1 MTQSR
6 VETESTMETN
16 KTTLTTGDGGSLY
29 PDGNDATVTFDTDWM
44 DRGLGRDDYDGAAY
58 DTTIRSA
65 GRIVQFVNEVDGH
78 EFIMTTCHTAPVGD
92 VRANLINGSV
102 GLSIGHHT
110 FWFPVGRSNT
120 VIAAIATAIAAG
132 DINDKV

>member
-1 MTQSR
+1 
-6 VETESTMETN
+6 METT
-16 KTTLTTGDGGSLY
+16 KTTLTTADGGPLY
-29 PDGNDATVTFDTDWM
+29 PEGNDATVTFDADWM
-44 DRGLGRDDYDGAAY
+44 DRGLGNDADYTNGFDS
-58 DTTIRSA
+58 TIRSA

-78 EFIMTTCHTAPVGD
+78 EFIMSSCHTAPVGD
-92 VRANLINGSV
+92 VRAVLVNGSV